1 MWLTLAFLSAT
12 LLGVY
17 DVFKKISLEKNA
29 VIPVLFLNTVF
40 CSLIFLPIIIASY
53 LYPETMQKTIFY
65 VPQADFHT
73 HLYIILKSA
82 IVLSSWLC
90 AYFALKHLPITI
102 ASPIKASQPIL
113 TLIGAFWFFG
123 ERLNMWQWG
132 GVIVSLLA
140 FYLLSVSG
148 KKEGIKFSHNV
159 WIWCIVGATITG
171 AISGLYDKYLMQ
183 RMMFDR
189 MTVQSWYNFYQV
201 VMMGLM
207 MLLIWYPKRKTSTP
221 FQWRWSIPLIS
232 LFLVIADFAYFYSL
246 SYQDALISIVSL
258 VRRSGV
264 VVSFIAGWLMFKEKN
279 IKSKAFD
286 LVLVIC
292 AMALLY
298 FGTKY

>member
-1 MWLTLAFLSAT
+1 MLLFQNYVSFFLAK
-12 LLGVY
+12 Y
-17 DVFKKISLEKNA
+17 
-29 VIPVLFLNTVF
+29 IP
-40 CSLIFLPIIIASY
+40 
-53 LYPETMQKTIFY
+53 
-65 VPQADFHT
+65 
-73 HLYIILKSA
+73 
-82 IVLSSWLC
+82 
-90 AYFALKHLPITI
+90 
-102 ASPIKASQPIL
+102 
-113 TLIGAFWFFG
+113 
-123 ERLNMWQWG
+123 
-132 GVIVSLLA
+132 IVSLLA

-207 MLLIWYPKRKTSTP
+207 MLLIWYPTRKTSTP

-264 VVSFIAGWLMFKEKN
+264 VVSFIAGWLLFKEKN

-286 LVLVIC
+286 LVLDEWYLFWADTGVTNG
-292 AMALLY
+292 MR
-298 FGTKY
+298 FKMKKY

>member
-1 MWLTLAFLSAT
+1 MWLSLAFLSAT

-17 DVFKKISLEKNA
+17 DVFKKVSLNKNA

-40 CSLIFLPIIIASY
+40 CSLIFLPLIIASY
-53 LYPETMQKTIFY
+53 SAPEMMQKTIFF
-65 VPQADFHT
+65 VPKADFHT
-73 HLYIILKSA
+73 HLYIVAKSA
-82 IVLSSWLC
+82 IVLTSWLC

-113 TLIGAFWFFG
+113 TLVGAFCIFS

-132 GVIVSLLA
+132 GVLVSLLA

-148 KKEGIKFSHNV
+148 KKEGIKFSHNK
-159 WIWCIVGATITG
+159 WIWCIVGATVTG

-189 MTVQSWYNFYQV
+189 MTVQAWYNFYQV
-201 VMMGLM
+201 AMMGLM
-207 MLLIWYPKRKTSTP
+207 MLFIWYPKRKTTSK
-221 FQWRWSIPLIS
+221 FEWRWSIPLIS
-232 LFLVIADFAYFYSL
+232 IFLVAADFAYFYSL

-279 IKSKAFD
+279 IVSKAFD
-286 LVLVIC
+286 LVLVIV

-298 FGTKY
+298 FGTMH

>member
-1 MWLTLAFLSAT
+1 MLAFLSAA

-17 DVFKKISLEKNA
+17 DVFKKVSLEKNA

-40 CSLIFLPIIIASY
+40 CSLIFLPVILASRFM
-53 LYPETMQKTIFY
+53 PETMEQTIFF
-65 VPQADFHT
+65 VPKADFNT
-73 HLYIILKSA
+73 HLYIIAKSA
-82 IVLSSWLC
+82 IVLTSWIC

-113 TLIGAFWFFG
+113 TLVGAFCIFG
-123 ERLNMWQWG
+123 ERLNEWQWG
-132 GVIVSLLA
+132 GVLISLLA

-159 WIWCIVGATITG
+159 WIWCIVGATVTG
-171 AISGLYDKYLMQ
+171 AISGLYDKFLMQ

-189 MTVQSWYNFYQV
+189 MTVQAWYNFYQV
-201 VMMGLM
+201 AMMGLM
-207 MLLIWYPKRKTSTP
+207 MILIWYPKRKSTTP

-264 VVSFIAGWLMFKEKN
+264 VVSFIAGWLMFREKN
-279 IKSKAFD
+279 IKSKSFD
-286 LVLVIC
+286 LILVII
-292 AMALLY
+292 AMVLLY
-298 FGTKY
+298 FGTTR